1 MPIGTARERRR
12 RRCSAGR
19 RPCDARTPQRC
30 TRSALVPFRH
40 PQASPTPRPC
50 VVAWIQADV
59 GGTVPPSHLGGQRAA
74 ELADEPLCAACVL
87 PVSAD
92 GSGVPI
98 SQQLRGPPSARE
110 VLIIAQCGQRA
121 AGTRRRKMAQKRT
134 QYTAGVTG
142 HARQTVADGRFRR
155 TRREGPIHI
164 PVTRRH
170 ASTNCAC
177 SCGDRSECDADC
189 VTDEWFACC
198 RGRAQTQAQQYR
210 STADP
215 RERGRG
221 AAMPRGITGLGS
233 RGYQAA
239 LHGPPAAWR
248 SHGGGH
254 DCGPPVCGALQL
266 GAGCRCNTLGLLHS
280 VRPHSCGNVTAAAR
294 TVPQCI
300 SNHVVTAARDVS
312 HTPRCKHSS
321 QLHAG

>member
-1 MPIGTARERRR
+1 M
-12 RRCSAGR
+12 C
-19 RPCDARTPQRC
+19 
-30 TRSALVPFRH
+30 
-40 PQASPTPRPC
+40 
-50 VVAWIQADV
+50 
-59 GGTVPPSHLGGQRAA
+59 PSRVCGWKWCPHFPATSRAA
-74 ELADEPLCAACVL
+74 VGE
-87 PVSAD
+87 
-92 GSGVPI
+92 GGVDHR
-98 SQQLRGPPSARE
+98 S
-110 VLIIAQCGQRA
+110 VRA
-121 AGTRRRKMAQKRT
+121 ASARRRKMAQKRT

-155 TRREGPIHI
+155 TRREEPIHI

-170 ASTNCAC
+170 ASTNCAG

-233 RGYQAA
+233 RGHQAA

-254 DCGPPVCGALQL
+254 DCGPPACGQLQL
-266 GAGCRCNTLGLLHS
+266 GAGCLRVKQCARPILPLQWTRAAPLRPSTFLWSCHGCRTGCCALPLVRCLSAFPTMWSQRPETL
-280 VRPHSCGNVTAAAR
+280 
-294 TVPQCI
+294 
-300 SNHVVTAARDVS
+300 
-312 HTPRCKHSS
+312 HTPWRNHSS